1 MKRVFRK
8 QSLVEAPIQSDAAA
22 AVGLLGVCRQQV
34 NAPVS
39 MLGFAL
45 SVGATASVVSMP
57 GMALA
62 AEGSTIIVLP
72 AAGNTVQEPTAAAP
86 LGTSFTASADYYTVN
101 EGDTL
106 WHIAAR
112 HQADVDTIKSVNGIS
127 PSDVLREGQVLRVPT
142 DNQANTGS
150 ALGAVGGEDLSMS
163 EDQASLARL
172 SVDELE
178 QGWVSLEGE
187 TTEFSETEADK
198 LDEEAL
204 SELSE
209 ESEQSE
215 AIGSTSLAMAS
226 GSNDWVEAT
235 TTETQAAQPNVAPP
249 ELQPSP
255 DIAVAPL
262 TETATTSS
270 SWQDAAVDVAL
281 ATPSAESDLA
291 EPTDKPEVAESTAE
305 RIAVNPNATAAPTGT
320 TPALPMSMALH
331 EEDQLTPRL
340 SVRRPAQPVATAPQ
354 AEVATSQPDKPADQ
368 TETVAAGDRLAPS
381 TQEMTSPRTREQVI
395 QDHLAR
401 IRESNGSM
409 VDRDLLNERI
419 RLARLALEQNRTEA
433 ALPETSTSQTRV
445 TTASRVSQPVTQSSA
460 LLARESTFV
469 AEGSEAEAPSSA
481 AVAEPNASTTAPV
494 LPNLPP
500 RLAAATAGNEVDPNP
515 AVAEQQDWTI
525 TDVATESEALPTQV
539 AAAPRIMLPNLP
551 APTSVAPEATT
562 PEATTP
568 NGQQMLAAAPMGAD
582 AYRPFPSV
590 ETGQTVSPG
599 MPMLPGSDSFLPSAP
614 NRFNGYIWPTHGT
627 FTSGYGWRWGRM
639 HRGIDVA
646 GPVGTPI
653 VAAASGVV
661 VRSGW
666 NSGGYGNLVDIR
678 HPDGSLTRYA
688 HNSRLLVREGQQI
701 NQGQQIAE
709 MGSTGRSTGPHLHFE
724 IHLPGTGTVNPM
736 AHLPRR

>member
-45 SVGATASVVSMP
+45 SVGATASVVSIP
-57 GMALA
+57 GLALA
-62 AEGSTIIVLP
+62 AEGSTIVVLP

-86 LGTSFTASADYYTVN
+86 LGTGSTASADYYTVN

-142 DNQANTGS
+142 ENQATTES
-150 ALGAVGGEDLSMS
+150 TLGAVGGEDLAMS

-187 TTEFSETEADK
+187 TAEFPETEADK
-198 LDEEAL
+198 LSEEAL
-204 SELSE
+204 SEELSE
-209 ESEQSE
+209 EDEQFGAVS
-215 AIGSTSLAMAS
+215 STNLAMAY
-226 GSNDWVEAT
+226 GSDAWVEAT
-235 TTETQAAQPNVAPP
+235 DTEITTGQPNTATPDTQPSQDIAIAQPTEPVTAP
-249 ELQPSP
+249 
-255 DIAVAPL
+255 
-262 TETATTSS
+262 S

-281 ATPSAESDLA
+281 VAPSAE
-291 EPTDKPEVAESTAE
+291 PEVAEPASE
-305 RIAVNPNATAAPTGT
+305 RIAVNPNATAAPTGD
-320 TPALPMSMALH
+320 TPSLPMSMALH
-331 EEDQLTPRL
+331 EEGQPTPRL
-340 SVRRPAQPVATAPQ
+340 SVSRPTQPVAAAPQ
-354 AEVATSQPDKPADQ
+354 AEVATSQPDKPAAQ
-368 TETVAAGDRLAPS
+368 AETVAAVDRLAP
-381 TQEMTSPRTREQVI
+381 TTEEITSPRTREQVI

-409 VDRDLLNERI
+409 VDREMLNERI
-419 RLARLALEQNRTEA
+419 RLARLALEQNRTET
-433 ALPETSTSQTRV
+433 ALPESPNPRASF
-445 TTASRVSQPVTQSSA
+445 TTAPRVSQPVTQSSA
-460 LLARESTFV
+460 LLARESTFL
-469 AEGSEAEAPSSA
+469 AESPEAEAPTSA
-481 AVAEPNASTTAPV
+481 AVSEPSSATTAPV

-500 RLAAATAGNEVDPNP
+500 RLAASTADDEVEPKD
-515 AVAEQQDWTI
+515 AVAEQQGWTI
-525 TDVATESEALPTQV
+525 TDAATESEALPTQV
-539 AAAPRIMLPNLP
+539 ASAPRIMLPNLP
-551 APTSVAPEATT
+551 TPTSVAPEATT
-562 PEATTP
+562 PEATAP
-568 NGQQMLAAAPMGAD
+568 NGQQLLAAAPMGAD

-614 NRFNGYIWPTHGT
+614 NRFNGYVWPTHGT

-653 VAAASGVV
+653 VAAANGVV

-688 HNSRLLVREGQQI
+688 HNSRLLVREGQQV

-736 AHLPRR
+736 AHLPSR